1 MDSEAAT
8 QFDNRPI
15 GIFDS
20 GIGGLTIAKEI
31 AALLPHE
38 HIVYF
43 ADTANCPYGP
53 KPREEIVRL
62 ARQAVN
68 RLLDE
73 GAKLIVIACNTA
85 TTAAVRTL
93 RAEFDLPIVGTEPA
107 VKPAVTH
114 TRTGVVGVLA
124 TQATVESEQLRRLC
138 RQFGPGTKVLNRA
151 GSGLVELAEQGRT
164 ETEEA
169 VRLLTRY
176 IEPMIAEGADQI
188 VLGCTHYPFFLSTI
202 RRIIGK
208 RSVTV
213 VNPAPAIARQTRR
226 VLEEQGLAADP
237 QREGGIVFRSSLEGS
252 CEQEIAERFQR
263 YSVEYSE

>member
-1 MDSEAAT
+1 MDRGMAA
-8 QFDNRPI
+8 QYDNRPI

-20 GIGGLTIAKEI
+20 GIGGVTIAKEI

-38 HIVYF
+38 RIVYF
-43 ADTANCPYGP
+43 ADAANCPYGP

-62 ARQAVN
+62 SREAVK

-85 TTAAVRTL
+85 TTAAVKTL
-93 RAEFDLPIVGTEPA
+93 RTEFEVPIVGTEPA

-114 TRTGVVGVLA
+114 THSGVVGVLA
-124 TQATVESEQLRRLC
+124 TKATVESEQLRRLC
-138 RQFGPGTKVLNRA
+138 RQYGPGTKVINRA
-151 GSGLVELAEQGRT
+151 GFGLVELAEQDRT
-164 ETEEA
+164 DTEEA
-169 VRLLTRY
+169 TALLKQY

-188 VLGCTHYPFFLSTI
+188 VLGCTHYPFFLPAL
-202 RRIIGK
+202 RRIIGE
-208 RSVTV
+208 RPVTV

-226 VLEEQGLAADP
+226 VMEEHRLTADP
-237 QREGGIVFRSSLEGS
+237 QREGGIVFRSSMDNAYEEG
-252 CEQEIAERFQR
+252 IAERFRR